1 MNVKRAMTSDLNPQE
16 FAEILKQLN
25 DGEKTADQM
34 EKMLDN
40 IEAKIEEL
48 EKIQKQQEEPVPTA
62 ATITSQA
69 TNQKD

>member
-1 MNVKRAMTSDLNPQE
+1 MTSDLNPQE